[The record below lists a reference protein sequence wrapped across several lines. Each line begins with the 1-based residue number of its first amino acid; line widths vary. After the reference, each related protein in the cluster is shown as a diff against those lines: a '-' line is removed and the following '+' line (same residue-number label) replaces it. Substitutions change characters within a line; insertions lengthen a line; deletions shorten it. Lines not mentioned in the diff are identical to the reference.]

1 MIRLVALA
9 ALLVVASPA
18 WAQFPACSAEMS
30 QPEINDCSHR
40 EYVKTDARLNRLY
53 VQLKN
58 KLTDPK
64 TQQALVAAEK
74 AWIAYR
80 DSQCDFETIGSI
92 GGSIRP
98 LELAE
103 CLNNK
108 TLAHIAELQR
118 QLDCPEGDLTCAH

>member
-1 MIRLVALA
+1 MIRFA
-9 ALLVVASPA
+9 ALTVLLAVAMPA
-18 WAQFPACSAEMS
+18 RAQFPACSAEMT

-40 EYVKTDARLNRLY
+40 EYMKTDALLNRLY
-53 VQLKN
+53 AQIRNQLA
-58 KLTDPK
+58 DSK

-80 DSQCDFETIGSI
+80 DSECDFETIDSA

-98 LELAE
+98 MELAE

-108 TLAHIAELQR
+108 TLAHIAELKR
-118 QLDCPEGDLTCAH
+118 QLDCAEGDLTCAH